1 MGANF
6 RPDLEPYKVT
16 GSFRFWCQ
24 KVLPLVYDD
33 SLSYYELL
41 CKVVAYLNDV
51 IENVDGLKI
60 DIDKLLAA
68 YGELENYV
76 NNYFNNL
83 DVQAEINVKLDIM
96 ASDGT
101 LAQIINEQIFNELNT
116 RVTNLEGE
124 VSVINTEIG
133 NIKTDISNINTFK
146 NYPNVQSLKNA
157 NLKIGETALTNSYF
171 DGGVGGGTYDI
182 VAKGNIIADDG
193 KYVELTNGNIAVLR
207 ETATPERYG
216 ITPTNCTVDR
226 INALFKNERVDF
238 NGQVYTIDGGIKI
251 LNDCDIYGDVTF
263 ILNGGENTVGL
274 TIGKQPLLKVV
285 GTITTINRGDSVIS
299 IPSSLK
305 TGDIVRISSGES
317 WNSARTNY
325 NKGELCEVKSS
336 TDSQITVDN
345 VLDSYTDASVYK
357 LMKPIRVNIYGN
369 LKVVVNYDAVT
380 GISINSLIYSSF
392 QNIECVCNGNTAT
405 QAIAFTF
412 CKNLNIENITA
423 INKNNNQGDVYG
435 LAIANCQQINIANV
449 EGYGNRHGVTL
460 GYNLVSGNIVNR
472 LININGVF
480 NSGYSFSADMHGNCE
495 MCKFS
500 GKALDGVN
508 LSGNNNT
515 FIGEAIAKTSHACV
529 SISEYC
535 GYSFNISNSIFR
547 QNSSYDTFVY
557 MGDSAVNRFGGV
569 FNVNNCQFIS
579 DLATATSCIIARA
592 GEVNGNNYSLTA
604 NNCQARTAKGLTY
617 FCVLGS
623 GGGLW
628 TMTNVGGCDLKG
640 GTPEYQYPANAAI
653 RIDSLYRYS
662 TN

>member
-60 DIDKLLAA
+60 DIDKLLVA
-68 YGELENYV
+68 YGELEDYV

-83 DVQAEINVKLDIM
+83 DVQQEINTKLDIM

-116 RVTNLEGE
+116 KVTNLEGE
-124 VSVINTEIG
+124 VSGINTDIG
-133 NIKTDISNINTFK
+133 NIKTDIANINTFK
-146 NYPNVQSLKNA
+146 NYPNVEALKNA
-157 NLKIGETALTNSYF
+157 DLKIGETAITNSYY

-193 KYVELTNGNIAVLR
+193 KYVKLTNGNIAVLR

-216 ITPTNCTVDR
+216 ITLANCTVER
-226 INALFKNERVDF
+226 INALFTNQRVNF

-251 LNDCDIYGDVTF
+251 LNNCDIYGDVTF

-274 TIGKQPLLKVV
+274 LIGKQALFQTV
-285 GTITTINRGDSVIS
+285 GTITTINRGDGVIS
-299 IPSSLK
+299 IPNSLK

-325 NKGELCEVKSS
+325 NKGELCEVKTS

-345 VLDSYTDASVYK
+345 VLDSYTNASIYK
-357 LMKPIRVNIYGN
+357 IKEPIRVNIYGN

-412 CKNLNIENITA
+412 CKNLNIENLTA

-435 LAIANCQQINIANV
+435 LAIANCQQINIANA
-449 EGYGNRHGVTL
+449 ECYGNRHGSTL
-460 GYNLVSGNIVNR
+460 GYNLPSGNIVNR
-472 LININGVF
+472 LINISGVF
-480 NSGYSFSADMHGNCE
+480 NSGYSFSADMHGNAE
-495 MCKFS
+495 MCKYS
-500 GKALDGVN
+500 GKALNGVAMG
-508 LSGNNNT
+508 GNNNT

-529 SISEYC
+529 AISEYC

-547 QNSSYDTFVY
+547 QNSSYSTFVY

-579 DLATATSCIIARA
+579 DLATATSCITASA
-592 GEVNGNNYSLTA
+592 GEVNNNNYSLTA
-604 NNCQARTAKGLTY
+604 TDCQARTAKGLTY
-617 FCVLGS
+617 FCILGS
-623 GGGLW
+623 GGGKW
-628 TMTNVGGCDLKG
+628 SMVEVGRCDIKG
-640 GTPEYQYPANAAI
+640 GTPEFQYPSNAAI
-653 RIDSLYRYS
+653 RIDSLYRYT

>member
-60 DIDKLLAA
+60 DIDKLLVA
-68 YGELENYV
+68 YGELEDYV

-83 DVQAEINVKLDIM
+83 DVQAEINVKLDAM

-116 RVTNLEGE
+116 KVTNLEGE
-124 VSVINTEIG
+124 VSNINTEIG
-133 NIKTDISNINTFK
+133 NINADIANINTFK
-146 NYPNVQSLKNA
+146 NYPNVESLKNA
-157 NLKIGETALTNSYF
+157 DLKIGETALTNSYY

-182 VAKGNIIADDG
+182 VAKGNITADDG

-216 ITPTNCTVDR
+216 ITQANCTVDR
-226 INALFKNERVDF
+226 INALFKNERVNF

-251 LNDCDIYGDVTF
+251 LNNCDIYGDVTF

-274 TIGKQPLLKVV
+274 SIGKEPEFEVV
-285 GTITTINRGDSVIS
+285 GTITTINWGDSVIS
-299 IPSSLK
+299 IPNSLK

-325 NKGELCEVKSS
+325 NKGELCEVKTS
-336 TDSQITVDN
+336 TNSQITVDN
-345 VLDSYTDASVYK
+345 VLDSYTNASVYK
-357 LMKPIRVNIYGN
+357 IKEPIRVNIYGN
-369 LKVVVNYDAVT
+369 LKVVVNYNAVT
-380 GISINSLIYSSF
+380 GVLINSLIYSSF
-392 QNIECVCNGNTAT
+392 QNIECVSNVNTT
-405 QAIAFTF
+405 GQAIMFKF
-412 CKNLNIENITA
+412 CKNLTIENLTA
-423 INKNNNQGDVYG
+423 INKNNNTGDVYG
-435 LAIANCQQINIANV
+435 LAIANCQEINIANIDC
-449 EGYGNRHGVTL
+449 YGNKHGVST
-460 GYNLVSGNIVNR
+460 GYYLSSGNIVNR
-472 LININGVF
+472 FININGVF
-480 NSGYSFSADMHGNCE
+480 NSKSDFSADMHGNTE
-495 MCKFS
+495 MCKYS
-500 GKALDGVN
+500 GKALEGVG
-508 LSGNNNT
+508 LGGNNNSFT
-515 FIGEAIAKTSHACV
+515 GEAITNRAHAC
-529 SISEYC
+529 IGIAENC

-557 MGDSAVNRFGGV
+557 ISGGAENRFGGV

-579 DLATATSCIIARA
+579 NLATATSCIIATA
-592 GEVNGNNYSLTA
+592 VLSNGNHYSLSA
-604 NNCQARTAKGLTY
+604 KNCQARTAKGLKN
-617 FCVLGS
+617 FCVLS
-623 GGGLW
+623 GGGGQF
-628 TMTNVGGCDLKG
+628 TMVDIGGSDIAG
-640 GTPEYQYPANAAI
+640 GVTRFQYPTNTVM
-653 RIDSLYRYS
+653 RVDDLYRYA
-662 TN
+662 TE

>member
-68 YGELENYV
+68 YGKLEDYV

-83 DVQAEINVKLDIM
+83 DVQQEINVKLDIM

-101 LAQIINEQIFNELNT
+101 LAQIINEQIFNELNSK
-116 RVTNLEGE
+116 VTILEGN
-124 VSVINTEIG
+124 VRDINTEID
-133 NIKTDISNINTFK
+133 NINADIANINTFK
-146 NYPNVQSLKNA
+146 NYPNVESLKNA
-157 NLKIGETALTNSYF
+157 NLNIGETALTNSYY

-182 VAKGNIIADDG
+182 IAKANIIPDDG
-193 KYVELTNGNIAVLR
+193 KYIELTNGNVAVLR
-207 ETATPERYG
+207 ETPTPERYG
-216 ITPTNCTVDR
+216 ITESNCTVDR
-226 INALFKNERVDF
+226 INALLKNERVDF
-238 NGQVYTIDGGIKI
+238 NGQVYTINGGIKI

-274 TIGKQPLLKVV
+274 SIGKRTLFQVV
-285 GTITTINRGDSVIS
+285 GTITTINRSDSVIS
-299 IPSSLK
+299 IPNSLQP
-305 TGDIVRISSGES
+305 GDIVRISSGES

-336 TDSQITVDN
+336 TNSQITVDN
-345 VLDSYTDASVYK
+345 VLDSYTNASVYK
-357 LMKPIRVNIYGN
+357 IKDPIRVNIYGN

-380 GISINSLIYSSF
+380 GISINSLIYSGF
-392 QNIECVCNGNTAT
+392 QNIECVCNGNTAGS
-405 QAIAFTF
+405 AITFAF
-412 CKNLNIENITA
+412 CKNLTIENITA
-423 INKNNNQGDVYG
+423 INKNNNQGDIYG
-435 LAIANCQQINIANV
+435 LSIANSQQINIANI
-449 EGYGNRHGVTL
+449 ECYGNRHGVSM

-495 MCKFS
+495 MCKYT
-500 GKALDGVN
+500 GKALDGVQ
-508 LSGNNNT
+508 LGGNNNT
-515 FIGEAIAKTSHACV
+515 FNGEAIAKTVHACV
-529 SISEYC
+529 AINESC
-535 GYSFNISNSIFR
+535 GYSFDISNSIFR

-557 MGDSAVNRFGGV
+557 MSKGGVNRFGGV
-569 FNVNNCQFIS
+569 FNVNNVQFVS
-579 DLATATSCIIARA
+579 DLATAVNCIAATA
-592 GEVNGNNYSLTA
+592 GDVNNNNYSLSA
-604 NNCQARTAKGLTY
+604 KNCQARMARGITH
-617 FCVLGS
+617 FCALAG

-628 TMTNVGGCDLKG
+628 TMVDVGGTDIASSV
-640 GTPEYQYPANAAI
+640 TEFQYPSNAGI
-653 RIDSLYRYS
+653 LIDRLYRF
-662 TN
+662 TAN

>member
-60 DIDKLLAA
+60 DIDKLLVA
-68 YGELENYV
+68 YGELEDYV

-83 DVQAEINVKLDIM
+83 DVQAEINVKLDAM

-116 RVTNLEGE
+116 KVTNLQGE
-124 VSVINTEIG
+124 VSNINTEIG
-133 NIKTDISNINTFK
+133 NINADIANINTFK
-146 NYPNVQSLKNA
+146 NYPNVESLKNA
-157 NLKIGETALTNSYF
+157 NLKIGETALTNSYY

-182 VAKGNIIADDG
+182 IAKGNIKADDG

-216 ITPTNCTVDR
+216 ITPTNCTVER
-226 INALFKNERVDF
+226 INALFKNRRVDF

-251 LNDCDIYGDVTF
+251 LKNCDIYGDVTF

-274 TIGKQPLLKVV
+274 LIGKQALFEVV

-299 IPSSLK
+299 IPNSLK
-305 TGDIVRISSGES
+305 PGDIVRISSGES

-325 NKGELCEVKSS
+325 NKGELCEIKSS

-345 VLDSYTDASVYK
+345 VLDSYTNASVYK
-357 LMKPIRVNIYGN
+357 IKEPIRVNIYGN
-369 LKVVVNYDAVT
+369 LKVVVNYNAVT
-380 GISINSLIYSSF
+380 GVSINSLIYSSF
-392 QNIECVCNGNTAT
+392 QNIECICNGNTAT

-412 CKNLNIENITA
+412 CKNLNIENLTA

-435 LAIANCQQINIANV
+435 LAIANCQQINIGNI
-449 EGYGNRHGVTL
+449 ECYGNRHGVSM

-529 SISEYC
+529 AISEYC

-547 QNSSYDTFVY
+547 QNSSYATFVY

-592 GEVNGNNYSLTA
+592 GEVNDNNYSLTA

-617 FCVLGS
+617 FCVLAS

-653 RIDSLYRYS
+653 RIDSLYRYT

>member
-60 DIDKLLAA
+60 DIDKLLVT
-68 YGELENYV
+68 YGELEDYV
-76 NNYFNNL
+76 NNYFDNL
-83 DVQAEINVKLDIM
+83 DVQAEINTKLDIM

-116 RVTNLEGE
+116 KVTNLEGE
-124 VSVINTEIG
+124 VSNIGTEIVD
-133 NIKTDISNINTFK
+133 IKTDIANINTFK
-146 NYPNVQSLKNA
+146 NYPNVEALKNA
-157 NLKIGETALTNSYF
+157 DLKIGETALTNSYF
-171 DGGVGGGTYDI
+171 ENGVGGGTYDI
-182 VAKGNIIADDG
+182 VGKGNIIADDG
-193 KYVELTNGNIAVLR
+193 KYVKLTNGNIAVLR

-216 ITPTNCTVDR
+216 ITPTNCTVER
-226 INALFKNERVDF
+226 INALFKNQRVDF

-274 TIGKQPLLKVV
+274 SIGKQPLLKVI

-299 IPSSLK
+299 IPNTLK
-305 TGDIVRISSGES
+305 TGDIVRIASGES

-325 NKGELCEVKSS
+325 NKGELCEVKTS

-345 VLDSYTDASVYK
+345 VLDSYTNASVHK
-357 LMKPIRVNIYGN
+357 IKEPIRVNIYGN

-380 GISINSLIYSSF
+380 GVSINSLIYSSF
-392 QNIECVCNGNTAT
+392 QNIECICNGNTAGS
-405 QAIAFTF
+405 AIAFTF
-412 CKNLNIENITA
+412 CKNLNIENLTA
-423 INKNNNQGDVYG
+423 VNKNNNQGDVYG
-435 LAIANCQQINIANV
+435 LSIANCQQINIANI
-449 EGYGNRHGVTL
+449 ECYGNRHGVSM

-495 MCKFS
+495 MCKYT
-500 GKALDGVN
+500 GKALDGVQ
-508 LSGNNNT
+508 LGGNNNT
-515 FIGEAIAKTSHACV
+515 FVGEAIAKTVHACV
-529 SISEYC
+529 AINESC

-547 QNSSYDTFVY
+547 QNSSYDSFVY
-557 MGDSAVNRFGGV
+557 MSEGGVNRFGGV

-579 DLATATSCIIARA
+579 DLATAVNCIAATA
-592 GEVNGNNYSLTA
+592 GDVNNNNYSLSA
-604 NNCQARTAKGLTY
+604 KNCQARTARGLKY
-617 FCVLGS
+617 FCALAG

-628 TMTNVGGCDLKG
+628 TMVDVGGTDIASSA
-640 GTPEYQYPANAAI
+640 TEFQYAVNAAI
-653 RIDSLYRYS
+653 LIDRLYR
-662 TN
+662 TTVN

>member
-116 RVTNLEGE
+116 KVTNLEGQ
-124 VSVINTEIG
+124 VSNINTEIG
-133 NIKTDISNINTFK
+133 NIKTDIANINTFK
-146 NYPNVQSLKNA
+146 NYPNVESLKNA
-157 NLKIGETALTNSYF
+157 DLKIGETALTNSYF

-182 VAKGNIIADDG
+182 VAKGNITADDG

-274 TIGKQPLLKVV
+274 TIGKRISFQTV
-285 GTITTINRGDSVIS
+285 GTITTINRSDSVIS
-299 IPSSLK
+299 IPNSLK

-325 NKGELCEVKSS
+325 NKGELCEIKSS

-357 LMKPIRVNIYGN
+357 IREPIRVNIYGN
-369 LKVVVNYDAVT
+369 LKIVVNYDAVT

-392 QNIECVCNGNTAT
+392 QNIECICNGNTAGS
-405 QAIAFTF
+405 AIAFIF
-412 CKNLNIENITA
+412 CKNLNIENLTA

-435 LAIANCQQINIANV
+435 LSIANCQQINIANT
-449 EGYGNRHGVTL
+449 ECYGNRHGVSL

-495 MCKFS
+495 MCKYS
-500 GKALDGVN
+500 GKALDGVQ
-508 LSGNNNT
+508 LGGNNNT
-515 FIGEAIAKTSHACV
+515 FIGEAIAKTAHA
-529 SISEYC
+529 SIAINESC
-535 GYSFNISNSIFR
+535 GYSFNISNSILR
-547 QNSSYDTFVY
+547 QNSSYSTFVY
-557 MGDSAVNRFGGV
+557 MSKGGVNRYGGV

-579 DLATATSCIIARA
+579 DLATATSCITATA
-592 GEVNGNNYSLTA
+592 GEVNNNNYSLTA
-604 NNCQARTAKGLTY
+604 TDCQARTARGLKY
-617 FCVLGS
+617 FCTLAG

-628 TMTNVGGCDLKG
+628 SMVDVGGTDIAASA
-640 GTPEYQYPANAAI
+640 TEFEYPGNAGI
-653 RIDSLYRYS
+653 RIDRLYRY
-662 TN
+662 TAN

>member
-68 YGELENYV
+68 YGKLEDYV

-83 DVQAEINVKLDIM
+83 DVQEEINVKLDIM

-116 RVTNLEGE
+116 KITNLQGK
-124 VSVINTEIG
+124 VSVINTEID
-133 NIKTDISNINTFK
+133 NINADIANINTFK
-146 NYPNVQSLKNA
+146 NYPNVESLKNA
-157 NLKIGETALTNSYF
+157 DLKIGETALTNSYY
-171 DGGVGGGTYDI
+171 DRGVGGGTYDI

-207 ETATPERYG
+207 ETPTPERYG
-216 ITPTNCTVDR
+216 ITPTNCTVER

-251 LNDCDIYGDVTF
+251 LNNCDIYGDVTF

-274 TIGKQPLLKVV
+274 SIGKQTQFEVV
-285 GTITTINRGDSVIS
+285 GTITTINRSDSVIS
-299 IPSSLK
+299 IPNSLQP
-305 TGDIVRISSGES
+305 GDIVRISSGES

-325 NKGELCEVKSS
+325 NKGELCEVKTS
-336 TDSQITVDN
+336 TNSQITVDN
-345 VLDSYTDASVYK
+345 VLDSYTNASVYK
-357 LMKPIRVNIYGN
+357 IKEPIRVNIYGN
-369 LKVVVNYDAVT
+369 LKVVVNYDVVT

-405 QAIAFTF
+405 QAMTFIF
-412 CKNLNIENITA
+412 CKNLNIENLTA

-435 LAIANCQQINIANV
+435 LAIANCQQINIENV
-449 EGYGNRHGVTL
+449 ECYGNRHGVSL

-480 NSGYSFSADMHGNCE
+480 NSGYSFSADMHGNAE
-495 MCKFS
+495 MCKYS
-500 GKALDGVN
+500 GKALDGVAMG
-508 LSGNNNT
+508 GNNNT
-515 FIGEAIAKTSHACV
+515 FIGEAIAKTVHACV
-529 SISEYC
+529 AIAENC

-547 QNSSYDTFVY
+547 QNSSYSTFVY
-557 MGDSAVNRFGGV
+557 LSGGAVNRFGGV

-579 DLATATSCIIARA
+579 DLATATSCITAA
-592 GEVNGNNYSLTA
+592 AVEVNGNNYSLTA
-604 NNCQARTAKGLTY
+604 TDCQARTAGGLKY
-617 FCVLGS
+617 FCVLGG

-628 TMTNVGGCDLKG
+628 TMVDVGGTDIG
-640 GTPEYQYPANAAI
+640 ASATEFQYPGNAGI
-653 RIDSLYRYS
+653 LIDRLYRF
-662 TN
+662 TAN

>member
-68 YGELENYV
+68 YGKLEDYV

-83 DVQAEINVKLDIM
+83 DVQQEINVKLDIM

-116 RVTNLEGE
+116 KITNLQGK
-124 VSVINTEIG
+124 VSVINTEID
-133 NIKTDISNINTFK
+133 NINADIANINTFK
-146 NYPNVQSLKNA
+146 NYPNVESLKNA
-157 NLKIGETALTNSYF
+157 NLNIGETALTNSYY
-171 DGGVGGGTYDI
+171 DRGVGGGTYDI

-216 ITPTNCTVDR
+216 ITPTNCTVER

-251 LNDCDIYGDVTF
+251 LNNCDIYGDVTF

-274 TIGKQPLLKVV
+274 SIGKQTQFEVV
-285 GTITTINRGDSVIS
+285 GTITTINRSDSVIS
-299 IPSSLK
+299 IPNSLQP
-305 TGDIVRISSGES
+305 GDIVRISSGES

-325 NKGELCEVKSS
+325 NKGELCEVKTS
-336 TDSQITVDN
+336 TNSQITVDN
-345 VLDSYTDASVYK
+345 VLDSYTNASVYK
-357 LMKPIRVNIYGN
+357 IKEPIRVNIYGN
-369 LKVVVNYDAVT
+369 LKVVVNYDVVT

-405 QAIAFTF
+405 QAMTFIF
-412 CKNLNIENITA
+412 CKNLNIENLTA
-423 INKNNNQGDVYG
+423 INKNNNQGDIYG
-435 LAIANCQQINIANV
+435 LSIANCQQINIANV

-460 GYNLVSGNIVNR
+460 GYTLPSGNIVNR

-480 NSGYSFSADMHGNCE
+480 NSGYSFSADMHGNAE
-495 MCKFS
+495 MCKYS
-500 GKALDGVN
+500 GKALNGVAMG
-508 LSGNNNT
+508 GNNNT
-515 FIGEAIAKTSHACV
+515 FIGEAITESKQGCV
-529 SISEYC
+529 AINESC

-547 QNSSYDTFVY
+547 QNSSYSTFVY
-557 MGDSAVNRFGGV
+557 MSGGAVNRFGGV

-579 DLATATSCIIARA
+579 DLATATSCITASA
-592 GEVNGNNYSLTA
+592 GEVNNNNYSLTA
-604 NNCQARTAKGLTY
+604 TNCQSRTARGLKY
-617 FCVLGS
+617 FCVLG
-623 GGGLW
+623 GGGGKW
-628 TMTNVGGCDLKG
+628 SMVDIGGCDINPDV
-640 GTPEYQYPANAAI
+640 TEFQYPGNAAL
-653 RIDSLYRYS
+653 RIDKLYKYS

>member
-68 YGELENYV
+68 YGELEDYV

-116 RVTNLEGE
+116 KVTNLEGE
-124 VSVINTEIG
+124 VSGINTEIG
-133 NIKTDISNINTFK
+133 NINADIANINTFK
-146 NYPNVQSLKNA
+146 NYPNVEALKNA
-157 NLKIGETALTNSYF
+157 NLKIGETALTNSYY

-182 VAKGNIIADDG
+182 VAKGNITADDG

-216 ITPTNCTVDR
+216 ITPTNCTVER
-226 INALFKNERVDF
+226 INALFQNERVDF

-251 LNDCDIYGDVTF
+251 LNNCDIYGDVTF

-274 TIGKQPLLKVV
+274 SIGKQPRLQVV

-299 IPSSLK
+299 IPNSLK

-325 NKGELCEVKSS
+325 NKGELCEVKTS

-345 VLDSYTDASVYK
+345 VLDSYTNASVHK
-357 LMKPIRVNIYGN
+357 INEPIRVNIYGN

-380 GISINSLIYSSF
+380 GVSINSLIYASF
-392 QNIECVCNGNTAT
+392 QNIECVCNGNTAGS
-405 QAIAFTF
+405 AIAFTF
-412 CKNLNIENITA
+412 CKNLNIENLTA

-435 LAIANCQQINIANV
+435 LSIANCQQINIANV
-449 EGYGNRHGVTL
+449 ECYGNRHGVSI

-495 MCKFS
+495 MCKYT
-500 GKALDGVN
+500 GKALDGVAMG
-508 LSGNNNT
+508 GNNNT
-515 FIGEAIAKTSHACV
+515 FIGEAIAKTVHACV
-529 SISEYC
+529 ALSEAC

-557 MGDSAVNRFGGV
+557 FSGGAVNRFGGV

-579 DLATATSCIIARA
+579 DLATATSCITAAA
-592 GEVNGNNYSLTA
+592 GEVNNNNYSLTA
-604 NNCQARTAKGLTY
+604 TDCQARTARGLKY
-617 FCVLGS
+617 FCTLAG

-628 TMTNVGGCDLKG
+628 TMVDVGGTDIAASA
-640 GTPEYQYPANAAI
+640 TEFQYPANSGI
-653 RIDSLYRYS
+653 RIDRLYRY
-662 TN
+662 TAN